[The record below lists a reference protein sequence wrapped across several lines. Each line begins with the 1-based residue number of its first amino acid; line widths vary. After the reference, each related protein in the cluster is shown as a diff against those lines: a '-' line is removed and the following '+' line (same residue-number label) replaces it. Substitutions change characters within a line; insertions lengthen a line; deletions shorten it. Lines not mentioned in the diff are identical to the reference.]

1 LEPNQGKNPIY
12 TLDYWWKLVLQILD
26 FFSCFTIYQHIFISH
41 TIYISFLTFNFL
53 MNMKNMN
60 GNYMLQPSP
69 MQTINL
75 LDFIGSE
82 LGGLCIS
89 GCITTTVFSNCYL
102 GLNLFCKLN

>member
-1 LEPNQGKNPIY
+1 LRKVGGVGLEPNQGKNPIY

-26 FFSCFTIYQHIFISH
+26 IFSFFTCISAYIYFSYHLHFL
-41 TIYISFLTFNFL
+41 LTFNFL

-89 GCITTTVFSNCYL
+89 GCIVRLQSFPTVI
-102 GLNLFCKLN
+102 

>member
-1 LEPNQGKNPIY
+1 MKISITNFG
-12 TLDYWWKLVLQILD
+12 
-26 FFSCFTIYQHIFISH
+26 FFFLFY
-41 TIYISFLTFNFL
+41 YISAYIYFSYHLHFLLTFNFL